1 MDERTKPD
9 DSDIVSEYTVVQSFY
24 VRHRNCLLLQAEFS
38 PLFVGFYLH
47 QMQHDL
53 HPSPEH
59 AELFKHLL
67 AFFTLFLVSRPWN
80 EHHAWTINVKTP
92 QSVNLFV
99 AGSSLSEDV
108 VGRIF
113 TEDVRETDTT
123 LLYAQNSCPERDTHT
138 SVIPLSTEHVSTWVE
153 EFFRKSEQR
162 HARAFCGEGDDFYLV
177 VAEPN
182 ADYDWLSELIL
193 SDVEQ
198 VVQTEGTKLL
208 ETRRFTFR
216 CGCSAAKI
224 ISILHAL
231 EKDFADILSEQGY
244 LDVSCPRC
252 GVSYTIT
259 TDMLK
264 H

>member
-1 MDERTKPD
+1 MDEGAKID
-9 DSDIVSEYTVVQSFY
+9 DSDIVSEYTVVRSFY

-80 EHHAWTINVKTP
+80 EHHAWTVNVKAP

-113 TEDVRETDTT
+113 TENVRETDTT
-123 LLYAQNSCPERDTHT
+123 LLYAQDSCQNRDTHT
-138 SVIPLSTEHVSTWVE
+138 SVIPLSGEYVSTWVE
-153 EFFRKSEQR
+153 EFFRRSEQR
-162 HARAFCGEGDDFYLV
+162 QARAFCGEGDVFYLV

-182 ADYDWLSELIL
+182 ADFDWLSELL
-193 SDVEQ
+193 NSDV
-198 VVQTEGTKLL
+198 VHVTQTEESKLL

-216 CGCSAAKI
+216 CGCSVAKI
-224 ISILHAL
+224 TPVLHAL
-231 EKDFADILSEQGY
+231 KRDFADVLSEQGY

-252 GVSYTIT
+252 GVKYTIT
-259 TDMLK
+259 TDMLNR
-264 H
+264 